1 MKGSNFLSSHLSTVI
16 SENSPCGICI
26 INPDRKIVDINSVA
40 KKFYRMKS
48 KSEII
53 GMKIF
58 RFVDKSY
65 RKQANIIFD
74 QVLTTGKSKI
84 NEVLLINSQN
94 KKLWVECK
102 ISLYKDKQSNES
114 FLIQYFRDI
123 SEKKEMDDFL
133 LKEKNKYEQL
143 YENLNIGL
151 YKINP
156 AGELIYANSAFANI
170 LDFKN
175 VDEIYNKSLTDIL
188 RDLKYPRK
196 EFLRLLKKKKS
207 ITGFETQLTLPNGK
221 IRYLRESAKL
231 IFNKD
236 KKILGIEGSVE
247 DISDKVLFT
256 SKLKES
262 EESYKGLFNS
272 IQEAVYI
279 QDREGRFLDVND
291 GALKM
296 YGYSKKAFIGN
307 TPAFLSARNKNDF
320 LKLSAQ
326 IENAFKGV
334 PQEFE
339 FWGRRKNGEIFPKNV
354 RLYKGKYFGIDVV
367 IALAQDITQNKLQEN
382 KIQRYQ
388 KLLSGISNAVQ
399 KLLTVED
406 FEQSLIQTLE
416 ILTKALN
423 ADRGYVFENSIDAQS
438 GELLMNQIYEWVEKG
453 IEPQINNPLLQK
465 LSYKMVGFDKNDFY
479 PDVIINLRVKKLSGF
494 IKEILESQSVKS
506 LVVVPIF
513 VNKLFWG
520 YFGFDSCKEEQ
531 ILDEDEKQILKA
543 AAISIG
549 KAIEREM
556 IKNELIAAKNDA
568 QKADRLKTEFL
579 AQISHEIRSPLNI
592 IINYSTLLKEYF
604 DENSDPDIFEMFNG
618 IDSAG
623 KRIIRTIDLILN
635 LAELQ
640 TNSYDFAPKE
650 FDLFE
655 DVLQMLIIEYRNN
668 AKKKKIDLEFSL
680 NTDNA
685 KVFVDEYSI
694 SQVFANLLDNAIKYT
709 EKGKISVNINRNK
722 NNELC
727 VEISDTGIGISEE
740 YLPNLFMPFRQE
752 EQGYSRK
759 YEGNGLGLS
768 LVKKYC
774 ELNNADISVKSSK
787 GNGTKFTVTF
797 REI

>member
-1 MKGSNFLSSHLSTVI
+1 M
-16 SENSPCGICI
+16 NS
-26 INPDRKIVDINSVA
+26 
-40 KKFYRMKS
+40 
-48 KSEII
+48 
-53 GMKIF
+53 
-58 RFVDKSY
+58 
-65 RKQANIIFD
+65 
-74 QVLTTGKSKI
+74 
-84 NEVLLINSQN
+84 LINSQN

-102 ISLYKDKQSNES
+102 INLFKDKQSDES

-133 LKEKNKYEQL
+133 LREKNKFEQL
-143 YENLNIGL
+143 YENLSIGL
-151 YKINP
+151 YKITP
-156 AGELIYANSAFANI
+156 AGELVYANFAYANI
-170 LDFKN
+170 LGFN
-175 VDEIYNKSLTDIL
+175 NADEIYRKSLSDIL

-196 EFLRLLKKKKS
+196 EFYRLLKKKKS
-207 ITGFETQLTLPNGK
+207 IIGFETQLTLPDGK

-231 IFNKD
+231 IFDRNK
-236 KKILGIEGSVE
+236 KVLGIEGSVE

-262 EESYKGLFNS
+262 EESCKGLFNS

-291 GALKM
+291 GALRM

-307 TPAFLSARNKNDF
+307 TPAFLSAPNKNDF

-326 IENAFKGV
+326 IEMAFKGL

-354 RLYKGKYFGIDVV
+354 RLYKGKYFGKDVV
-367 IALAQDITQNKLQEN
+367 IALAQDITKNKLQEN

-388 KLLSGISNAVQ
+388 KLLSGISQSVQ

-406 FEQSLIQTLE
+406 FEQSLVQTLE
-416 ILTKALN
+416 ILSKSLE
-423 ADRGYVFENSIDAQS
+423 ADRGFIFENSVDAKS
-438 GELLMNQIYEWVEKG
+438 GELLMSQLYEWVNEG
-453 IEPQINNPLLQK
+453 IEPQINNPILQK
-465 LSYKMVGFDKNDFY
+465 ISYKKIGLDENQILMGNILFFRLSETVGFIREMMEAQRIKFF
-479 PDVIINLRVKKLSGF
+479 VI
-494 IKEILESQSVKS
+494 
-506 LVVVPIF
+506 VPIF
-513 VNKLFWG
+513 VNNIFWG
-520 YFGFDSCKEEQ
+520 YFGFDNCREEENMDK
-531 ILDEDEKQILKA
+531 DEMQILKA
-543 AAISIG
+543 AAINIG
-549 KAIEREM
+549 RAIEREM
-556 IKNELIAAKNDA
+556 IRNELIAAKNDA
-568 QKADRLKTEFL
+568 QKADKLKTEFL

-604 DENSDPDIFEMFNG
+604 NENSDLDIFEMFNG

-668 AKKKKIDLEFSL
+668 AKKKNIELEFSL

-709 EKGKISVNINRNK
+709 EKGKISVNIYRNK
-722 NNELC
+722 KNELS

-740 YLPNLFMPFRQE
+740 YLPNLFLPFRQE

-797 REI
+797 H

>member
-1 MKGSNFLSSHLSTVI
+1 V
-16 SENSPCGICI
+16 NS
-26 INPDRKIVDINSVA
+26 
-40 KKFYRMKS
+40 
-48 KSEII
+48 
-53 GMKIF
+53 
-58 RFVDKSY
+58 
-65 RKQANIIFD
+65 
-74 QVLTTGKSKI
+74 
-84 NEVLLINSQN
+84 LINSQN

-102 ISLYKDKQSNES
+102 INLFKDKQSDES

-133 LKEKNKYEQL
+133 LREKNKFEQL
-143 YENLNIGL
+143 YENLSIGL
-151 YKINP
+151 YKITP
-156 AGELIYANSAFANI
+156 AGELVYANFAYANI
-170 LDFKN
+170 LGFN
-175 VDEIYNKSLTDIL
+175 NADEIYRKSLSDIL

-196 EFLRLLKKKKS
+196 EFYRLLKKKKS
-207 ITGFETQLTLPNGK
+207 IIGFETQLTLPDGK

-231 IFNKD
+231 IFDRNK
-236 KKILGIEGSVE
+236 KVLGIEGSVE

-262 EESYKGLFNS
+262 EESCKGLFNS

-291 GALKM
+291 GALRM

-307 TPAFLSARNKNDF
+307 TPAFLSAPNKNDF

-326 IENAFKGV
+326 IEMAFKGL

-354 RLYKGKYFGIDVV
+354 RLYKGKYFGKDVV
-367 IALAQDITQNKLQEN
+367 IALAQDITKNKLQEN

-388 KLLSGISNAVQ
+388 KLLSGISQSVQ

-406 FEQSLIQTLE
+406 FEQSLVQTLE
-416 ILTKALN
+416 ILSKSLE
-423 ADRGYVFENSIDAQS
+423 ADRGFIFENSVDAKS
-438 GELLMNQIYEWVEKG
+438 GELLMSQLYEWVNEG
-453 IEPQINNPLLQK
+453 IEPQINNPILQK
-465 LSYKMVGFDKNDFY
+465 ISYKKIGLDENQILMGNILFFRLSETVGFIREMMEAQRIKFF
-479 PDVIINLRVKKLSGF
+479 VI
-494 IKEILESQSVKS
+494 
-506 LVVVPIF
+506 VPIF
-513 VNKLFWG
+513 VNNIFWG
-520 YFGFDSCKEEQ
+520 YFGFDNCREEENMDK
-531 ILDEDEKQILKA
+531 DEMQILKA
-543 AAISIG
+543 AAINIG
-549 KAIEREM
+549 RAIEREM
-556 IKNELIAAKNDA
+556 IRNELIAAKNDA
-568 QKADRLKTEFL
+568 QKADKLKTEFL

-604 DENSDPDIFEMFNG
+604 NENSDLDIFEMFNG

-668 AKKKKIDLEFSL
+668 AKKKNIELEFSL

-709 EKGKISVNINRNK
+709 EKGKISVNIYRNK
-722 NNELC
+722 KNELS

-740 YLPNLFMPFRQE
+740 YLPNLFLPFRQE

-797 REI
+797 H

>member
-1 MKGSNFLSSHLSTVI
+1 MKGSNFLNSHLSNVI

-26 INPDRKIVDINSVA
+26 INTDRKIVDINSVA
-40 KKFYRMKS
+40 KKFYRVKS

-53 GMKIF
+53 GTKIF
-58 RFVDKSY
+58 RFIDKSY
-65 RKQANIIFD
+65 RKQANIVFD
-74 QVLTTGKSKI
+74 QVLATGKSKVS
-84 NEVLLINSQN
+84 EVLLINSQN

-102 ISLYKDKQSNES
+102 INLFKDKQSDES

-133 LKEKNKYEQL
+133 LREKNKFEQL
-143 YENLNIGL
+143 YENLSIGL
-151 YKINP
+151 YKITP
-156 AGELIYANSAFANI
+156 AGELVYANFAYANI
-170 LDFKN
+170 LGFN
-175 VDEIYNKSLTDIL
+175 NADEIYRKSLSDIL

-196 EFLRLLKKKKS
+196 EFYRLLKKKKS
-207 ITGFETQLTLPNGK
+207 IIGFETQLTLPDGK

-231 IFNKD
+231 IFDRNK
-236 KKILGIEGSVE
+236 KVLGIEGSVE

-291 GALKM
+291 GALRM

-307 TPAFLSARNKNDF
+307 TPAFLSAPNKNDF

-326 IENAFKGV
+326 IEMAFKGL

-354 RLYKGKYFGIDVV
+354 RLYKGKYFGKDVV
-367 IALAQDITQNKLQEN
+367 IALAQDITKNKLQEN

-388 KLLSGISNAVQ
+388 KLLSGISQSVQ

-406 FEQSLIQTLE
+406 FEQSLVQTLE
-416 ILTKALN
+416 ILSKSLE
-423 ADRGYVFENSIDAQS
+423 ADRGFIFENSVDAKS
-438 GELLMNQIYEWVEKG
+438 GELLMSQLYEWVNEG
-453 IEPQINNPLLQK
+453 IEPQINNPILQK
-465 LSYKMVGFDKNDFY
+465 ISYKKIGLDENQILMGNILFFRLSETVGFIREMMEAQRIKFF
-479 PDVIINLRVKKLSGF
+479 VI
-494 IKEILESQSVKS
+494 
-506 LVVVPIF
+506 VPIF
-513 VNKLFWG
+513 VNNIFWG
-520 YFGFDSCKEEQ
+520 YFGFDNCREEENMDK
-531 ILDEDEKQILKA
+531 DEMQILKA
-543 AAISIG
+543 AAINIG
-549 KAIEREM
+549 RAIEREM
-556 IKNELIAAKNDA
+556 IRNELIAAKNDA
-568 QKADRLKTEFL
+568 QKADKLKTEFL

-604 DENSDPDIFEMFNG
+604 NENSDLDIFEMFNG

-668 AKKKKIDLEFSL
+668 AKKKNIELEFSL

-709 EKGKISVNINRNK
+709 EKGKISVNIYRNK
-722 NNELC
+722 KNELS

-740 YLPNLFMPFRQE
+740 YLPNLFLPFRQE

-797 REI
+797 H

>member
-1 MKGSNFLSSHLSTVI
+1 MKGSNFLNSHLSNVI

-26 INPDRKIVDINSVA
+26 INTDRKIVDINSVA
-40 KKFYRMKS
+40 KKFYRVKS

-53 GMKIF
+53 GTKIF
-58 RFVDKSY
+58 RFIDKSY
-65 RKQANIIFD
+65 RKQANIVFD
-74 QVLTTGKSKI
+74 QVLATGKSKVS
-84 NEVLLINSQN
+84 EVLLINSQN

-102 ISLYKDKQSNES
+102 INLFKDKQSDES

-133 LKEKNKYEQL
+133 LREKNKFEQL
-143 YENLNIGL
+143 YENLSIGL
-151 YKINP
+151 YKITP
-156 AGELIYANSAFANI
+156 AGELVYANFAYANI
-170 LDFKN
+170 LGFN
-175 VDEIYNKSLTDIL
+175 NADEIYRKSLSDIL

-196 EFLRLLKKKKS
+196 EFYRLLKKKKS
-207 ITGFETQLTLPNGK
+207 IIGFETQLTLPDGK

-231 IFNKD
+231 IFDRNK
-236 KKILGIEGSVE
+236 KVLGIEGSVE

-262 EESYKGLFNS
+262 EESCKGLFNS

-291 GALKM
+291 GALRM

-307 TPAFLSARNKNDF
+307 TPAFLSAPNKNDF

-326 IENAFKGV
+326 IEMAFKGL

-354 RLYKGKYFGIDVV
+354 RLYKGKYFGKDVV
-367 IALAQDITQNKLQEN
+367 IALAQDITKNKLQEN

-388 KLLSGISNAVQ
+388 KLLSGISQSVQ

-406 FEQSLIQTLE
+406 FEQSLVQTLE
-416 ILTKALN
+416 ILSKSLE
-423 ADRGYVFENSIDAQS
+423 ADRGFIFENSVDAKS
-438 GELLMNQIYEWVEKG
+438 GELLMSQLYEWVNEG
-453 IEPQINNPLLQK
+453 IEPQINNPILQK
-465 LSYKMVGFDKNDFY
+465 ISYKKIGLDENQILMGNILFFRLSETVGFIREMMEAQRIKFF
-479 PDVIINLRVKKLSGF
+479 VI
-494 IKEILESQSVKS
+494 
-506 LVVVPIF
+506 VPIF
-513 VNKLFWG
+513 VNNIFWG
-520 YFGFDSCKEEQ
+520 YFGFDNCREEENMDK
-531 ILDEDEKQILKA
+531 DEMQILKA
-543 AAISIG
+543 AAINIG
-549 KAIEREM
+549 RAIEREM
-556 IKNELIAAKNDA
+556 IRNELIAAKNDA
-568 QKADRLKTEFL
+568 QKADKLKTEFL

-604 DENSDPDIFEMFNG
+604 NENSDLDIFEMFNG

-668 AKKKKIDLEFSL
+668 AKKKNIELEFSL

-709 EKGKISVNINRNK
+709 EKGKISVNIYRNK
-722 NNELC
+722 KNELS

-740 YLPNLFMPFRQE
+740 YLPNLFLPFRQE

-797 REI
+797 H